1 MKKRKAYSMLVY
13 YYMLTFI
20 YLIVYVGAY
29 ITIQNFPNRF
39 QVYYMALYYGKN
51 LVMILFFACMPY
63 VIFEL
68 IKKTKENWILDLF
81 VMDIPALLMLTYE
94 MWYPFIT
101 ERIDW
106 KYDILRAYMFD
117 EKTANIMMCVG
128 AMLVGIEFIRFKM
141 SKRK

>member
-1 MKKRKAYSMLVY
+1 MKKRKAYGMLIY
-13 YYMLTFI
+13 YYMLTII

-51 LVMILFFACMPY
+51 LVMILFFAYMPY
-63 VIFEL
+63 VVFEL
-68 IKKTKENWILDLF
+68 IKKTKENWLLDLF

-106 KYDILRAYMFD
+106 KYDIFRAYMFD
-117 EKTANIMMCVG
+117 EKTANIMMCAG
-128 AMLVGIEFIRFKM
+128 AMLVGIEFMRFKM

>member
-1 MKKRKAYSMLVY
+1 MKKRKAYGMLIY
-13 YYMLTFI
+13 YYMLTII

-51 LVMILFFACMPY
+51 LVMILFFAYMPY
-63 VIFEL
+63 VVFEL
-68 IKKTKENWILDLF
+68 IKKTKENWLLDLF

-101 ERIDW
+101 ERID
-106 KYDILRAYMFD
+106 
-117 EKTANIMMCVG
+117 
-128 AMLVGIEFIRFKM
+128 
-141 SKRK
+141 